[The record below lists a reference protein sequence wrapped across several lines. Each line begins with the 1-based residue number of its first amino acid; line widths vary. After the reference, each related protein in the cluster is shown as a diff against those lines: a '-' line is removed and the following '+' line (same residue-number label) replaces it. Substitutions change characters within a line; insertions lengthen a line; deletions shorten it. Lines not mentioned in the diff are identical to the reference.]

1 MWVGRNYRR
10 QHHEHDRRSNLGSVN
25 QFGSGAGDFD
35 LFIYSDAADSHAPKV
50 GVAAFFLAPS
60 LINGDLQILR
70 NVIDFPEIQIDM
82 DAEDELTL
90 EQKHRL
96 WAHLMAFMRTR
107 EHQWLQYQNGVLD
120 QETWAAYQKAISI
133 ALGSERCHAW
143 WKEFGAAFDTTFVER
158 VNAFLGEQPHYA
170 LHQRMLSWK

>member
-1 MWVGRNYRR
+1 MSMTDVATWGQLISSAAVLVTLIYLSIQTR
-10 QHHEHDRRSNLGSVN
+10 QTATLLRSESR
-25 QFGSGAGDFD
+25 Q
-35 LFIYSDAADSHAPKV
+35 
-50 GVAAFFLAPS
+50 S